1 MVKIALCVKKE
12 KMHKFIHACAGSGK
26 TQFIADACFSNKESG
41 KDIAVI
47 TFTVSGQDELRD
59 RLHLVCEDWKIPKV
73 FGWYQFLI
81 QHIIRPYIPLLFPK
95 QKVKGLY
102 YPRGSHEDPYIDKMR
117 YFPKEDPRRYFVSND
132 GIHREFIEELAVGV
146 IEKSQ
151 GMVQNRLNKIFNL
164 IMIDESQDI
173 GRNGL
178 KVIEYLLS
186 NGSRPGSSAEYSMYI
201 VGDARQSILST
212 SRSSNKNKK
221 YSGYDVIKWYREMEN
236 QQLLEIES
244 HNYTYR
250 CVQEIASFSDKIF
263 HPGLGFESTVS
274 RCCLED
280 EHKGV
285 FLVCKKD
292 FQDYINAYNPVVL
305 RHSKAV
311 PCDPEWNPVNIG
323 VSKGRT
329 YERVAI
335 MATDPIK
342 KFIEKKE
349 YFSAKSASSFY
360 VAVTRAKVSVAI
372 VVDKVPRNVCNE
384 LGIQIWSRR
393 MGADVVVQDS
403 LFKL

>member
-1 MVKIALCVKKE
+1 
-12 KMHKFIHACAGSGK
+12 MHKFIHACAGSGK
-26 TQFIADACFSNKESG
+26 TQFIADTCSSSEGVG

-47 TFTVSGQDELRD
+47 TFTVSGQGELRD
-59 RLHLVCEDWKIPKV
+59 RLHLVCEDRKIPKV

-81 QHIIRPYIPLLFPK
+81 QHIIRPYIPLLFPG

-102 YPRGSHEDPYIDKMR
+102 YPRDSREDPYVDKMR
-117 YFPKEDPRRYFVSND
+117 YFSKDSPKRYFVSD
-132 GIHREFIEELAVGV
+132 SIHREFIEELAVGV
-146 IEKSQ
+146 IKKSQ

-164 IMIDESQDI
+164 IMIDEAQDI
-173 GRNGL
+173 GRYGL
-178 KVIEYLLS
+178 KVIEYLLD
-186 NGSRPGSSAEYSMYI
+186 NGLHPGTSAEYSMYI

-250 CVQEIASFSDKIF
+250 CAQEIASFSDKIF
-263 HPGLGFESTVS
+263 HPDLGFEPTVS
-274 RCCLED
+274 RCFLED

-292 FQDYINAYNPVVL
+292 FQEYLNVYNPIVL
-305 RHSKAV
+305 RHSKSV
-311 PCDPEWNPVNIG
+311 PCNPEWNPVNIG

-335 MATDPIK
+335 MATKSIK

-349 YFSAKSASSFY
+349 YLSAKSTSSFY

-372 VVDKVPRNVCNE
+372 VVDKVPRNICNE
-384 LGIQIWSRR
+384 LGIEIWSRR
-393 MGADVVVQDS
+393 MGIDVVVQES
-403 LFKL
+403 LFEL